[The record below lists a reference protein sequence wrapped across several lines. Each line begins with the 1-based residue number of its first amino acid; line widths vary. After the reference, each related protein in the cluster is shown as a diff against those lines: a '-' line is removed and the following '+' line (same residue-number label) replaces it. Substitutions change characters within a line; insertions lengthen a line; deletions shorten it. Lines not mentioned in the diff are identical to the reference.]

1 MLKYLSI
8 IISFLILYTG
18 CEKEEQMKWTWDHSN
33 NDPYLDLPF
42 DEQAFI
48 ETNIP
53 GVIGGELLINL
64 PPRMK
69 FNEEIESKIQ
79 FLNLPEGLI
88 PKIVINSKRN
98 VLRIVLTDTAV
109 HHNADDLVNDL
120 TIIIEP
126 EGVDN
131 SLDSGELIKTGVR
144 ILFHNFPV
152 IWTSPVTKREYLL
165 VFNDEFEDSEISK
178 ARWGYRK
185 DTREITRTI
194 TYEGSPVD
202 IMVENEASVLED
214 GDLILSVYRKTGITD
229 KIFTGGILTL
239 DSFLPRYGY
248 FETTFCAKYCSGFG
262 YWPAFWLHFQ
272 WPDKNTIG
280 TEIDILEYISSQNKI
295 YQTLHWYV
303 NDELFSSSENFQLN
317 NPDEYHVF
325 GLEWTPE
332 ELIFYVDGEITRK
345 LLKSEESK
353 YVPSAYQMVYYSM
366 SAGTWGGNVADPSND
381 LPAYSRFGYCRVY
394 QELDQDAYY
403 ILGSNVKLVKGEE
416 RKGMY

>member
-1 MLKYLSI
+1 MV
-8 IISFLILYTG
+8 
-18 CEKEEQMKWTWDHSN
+18 WTWDHPD

-42 DEQAFI
+42 DEKAFI

-53 GVIGGELLINL
+53 GVIGGELLISL
-64 PPRMK
+64 PSGIK
-69 FNEEIESKIQ
+69 FTEEIESKIQ
-79 FLNLPEGLI
+79 FLNLPEGLT
-88 PKIVINSKRN
+88 PEVLVNSKRN
-98 VLRIVLTDTAV
+98 GVRIALTDTAV
-109 HHNADDLVNDL
+109 HHNADDSVDDL
-120 TIIIEP
+120 TIIIDP

-131 SLDSGELIKTGVR
+131 SLDSEELMKSGVR
-144 ILFHNFPV
+144 ILFHNLPV
-152 IWTSPVTKREYLL
+152 IWTSPVTTRGYLL
-165 VFNDEFEDSEISK
+165 VFNDEFEGTEISK

-194 TYEGSPVD
+194 TYDGSPLD
-202 IMVENEASVLED
+202 IMVENEASVLEN
-214 GDLILSVYRKTGITD
+214 GDLVLSVYKKEGISG

-248 FETTFCAKYCSGFG
+248 FETTFCARDCNGFG
-262 YWPAFWLHFQ
+262 HWPAFWLHFQ
-272 WPDKNTIG
+272 WQDKNTIG
-280 TEIDILEYISSQNKI
+280 TEIDILEYISSQNNI

-303 NDELFSSSENFQLN
+303 NDEHFSSSENFQLN

-332 ELIFYVDGEITRK
+332 ELIFYVDGEITRR

-353 YVPSAYQMVYYSM
+353 YVPSAYQMVFYSM

-403 ILGSNVKLVKGEE
+403 ILGSNKKLVKGEE
-416 RKGMY
+416 RKGLY